1 MQPGMLRVFS
11 VSALIV
17 LIHVCA
23 IIETGMSYSE
33 HDVALLRFG
42 VPIFILIVS
51 GIDGYLYGFNLL
63 WMIIPSLAIQAFGL
77 IWPVLFPLSFE
88 LAVIYAAVG
97 FVANGLVAVFTGAN
111 DDEFVPLNSEFKGT
125 PGLVNIGIFEIYLG
139 LALL

>member
-1 MQPGMLRVFS
+1 MRSIRKVFW
-11 VSALIV
+11 ALTKSDMAYLGV
-17 LIHVCA
+17 YV
-23 IIETGMSYSE
+23 M
-33 HDVALLRFG
+33 LLRFG

-97 FVANGLVAVFTGAN
+97 FVANGLVAVFTGSN
-111 DDEFVPLNSEFKGT
+111 DDEFALLNSEFKGT
-125 PGLVNIGIFEIYLG
+125 PGPNKERDYG
-139 LALL
+139 